1 MTSPTTAG
9 RHIEPIDLGQVP
21 APAGVDPDPAE
32 ILARTVADTALGV
45 SGVHRLGT
53 PFGRAVDSVRSALG
67 SGSGSYP
74 GVAISHR
81 DSGLAITVSLV
92 VEYPANVTA
101 VAETARTQI
110 AHAVGQLHEHPVAVD
125 VTITDVHG
133 PFDTEPPAGEPA
145 EPRTETKE

>member
-1 MTSPTTAG
+1 VTSPTTAG

-53 PFGRAVDSVRSALG
+53 PFGRAVDSVRRSAF
-67 SGSGSYP
+67 GSGSYP
-74 GVAISHR
+74 GVSISQR
-81 DSGLAITVSLV
+81 DAGVAITVSLV
-92 VEYPANVTA
+92 VEYPANVTE

-133 PFDTEPPAGEPA
+133 PFDTEPPAVEPA